1 MDQDKLRK
9 HLRKFLN
16 EKDMTLVKAGLY
28 FGLTA
33 TTISDFTRG
42 KTNLNER
49 NKYKIEKGLG
59 VL

>member
-9 HLRKFLN
+9 SLRKFLN

-33 TTISDFTRG
+33 ATISDFTRG
-42 KTNLNER
+42 KTHLNER

-59 VL
+59 LV